1 MIALKK
7 TFTDGELRWFG
18 PLFLLFSGMIGA
30 VVRWRFDSPQL
41 ATWVWALGGATV
53 VVYYLFPQSR
63 RTIFMAWLG
72 AVYPIGWV
80 LSHILLGVVFY
91 FVVLPIGLLLR
102 LARYDPLTRK
112 FDQKVTSYWIER
124 EPSSDPRKYFRQS

>member
-1 MIALKK
+1 
-7 TFTDGELRWFG
+7 
-18 PLFLLFSGMIGA
+18 
-30 VVRWRFDSPQL
+30 
-41 ATWVWALGGATV
+41 
-53 VVYYLFPQSR
+53 
-63 RTIFMAWLG
+63 MAWLG